1 MARVLQYLFFPLFS
15 RFFITFIII
24 PDPVFICNGCPG
36 FFYSFV
42 NRNIFPVIDVAGAD
56 TAFYRLIR
64 AAAEQGNRS
73 RSLQREHSLVFKE
86 YDSFCRRSSRQSSV
100 FFFACGRLL
109 LQAAA
114 VCPFFHHSYL
124 FIRHHFSVMV

>member
-1 MARVLQYLFFPLFS
+1 SPSSTLANSPRLLVIYPLS
-15 RFFITFIII
+15 LHDALPIY
-24 PDPVFICNGCPG
+24 V
-36 FFYSFV
+36 
-42 NRNIFPVIDVAGAD
+42 FPVIDVAGAD

-124 FIRHHFSVMV
+124 FICHHFFSHGIKKPP

>member
-1 MARVLQYLFFPLFS
+1 MTRVLQYFLLPLLS
-15 RFFITFIII
+15 RFSPAFLIVH
-24 PDPVFICNGCPG
+24 DPVFIYDGCPG
-36 FFYSFV
+36 
-42 NRNIFPVIDVAGAD
+42 IFDSSVYGNAFSVVDVAGAD

-64 AAAEQGNRS
+64 AAAEQSDRS
-73 RSLQREHSLVFKE
+73 RGIKRERAFIFQKHDPF
-86 YDSFCRRSSRQSSV
+86 RRRPSRQLSV

-124 FIRHHFSVMV
+124 FICHHFSVMV